1 MAKTKGF
8 KVRKDGIII
17 AHPDIRGDVGGDSI
31 KVPQVDTELGAGFG
45 DTIQD
50 SDRAF
55 AACREPVG
63 HFLTFGVA
71 ADMTEKWFTINDPDT
86 EEADPALDRT
96 VQNQLMK
103 LKFKQRLTELI
114 ESERI
119 YGKALLV
126 CGFSDAKTIAD
137 LKQPLKK
144 GSELLQLAVYP
155 STLSTGTVNPQKV
168 KEFEVES
175 KDEDP
180 NSTRYGEPLVYK
192 LHRGGGSYLYVHY
205 TRCYELKTRT
215 GGTSVLDPI
224 WDDVTCGRNIRW
236 GASQWMY
243 RTGSGFPVV
252 GFPAGTTVEKLETYA
267 DSGAF
272 SNLMSR
278 TGIFIAQ
285 NSQAENDGMTFTF
298 EGVQGRAVDPT
309 PFFKTNLEQIA
320 VATGIPQAKLIGA
333 QAGAVTGS
341 EVNVQDYFKVISRE
355 QSKIEDCIRWVID
368 KLADSGQLTLVKA
381 ATDTKSDKYHVKM
394 LKRLLRKAIR
404 RDYRHKTAENYVIEW
419 NSAFELSAL
428 QEADIELKQV
438 QANQGKLDYM
448 TVDEV
453 RAENQLDPLPN
464 GEGEKLKSA
473 SFGIFNKEK
482 QPDGEEEEP
491 FEEGDS
497 YLVTKVKKHK
507 NQSVML
513 DEGCTTDDGRP
524 GHWITLENGQHIC
537 VAGPQEIELSY
548 VNRFGRNVKQKHVIY
563 PSLNPRK
570 YAEQHLASIG
580 GGTFKRVR
588 YVKYEK

>member
-17 AHPDIRGDVGGDSI
+17 AHPDIKGDTGVDSV

-96 VQNQLMK
+96 VQNQLSK

-119 YGKALLV
+119 YGKSLLV
-126 CGFSDAKTIAD
+126 CGFNDVKEVGD
-137 LKQPLKK
+137 LKQPLRK
-144 GSELLQLAVYP
+144 GAELLQLAVYP

-168 KEFEVES
+168 KEFTVET
-175 KDEDP
+175 KEEDK
-180 NSTRYGEPLVYK
+180 NSSRYGEPLIYK
-192 LHRGGGSYLYVHY
+192 LQRSSNNFLFVHY
-205 TRCYELKTRT
+205 TRVYELKTRT

-224 WDDVTCGRNIRW
+224 WDDTTCGRNIRW
-236 GASQWMY
+236 GAAQWMY

-252 GFPAGTTVEKLETYA
+252 GFPAGSTREKLEEYA
-267 DSGAF
+267 DSGLF
-272 SNLMSR
+272 TNLMAR
-278 TGIFIAQ
+278 KGIFIAQ
-285 NSQAENDGMTFTF
+285 NSKNENDGMTFTF

-355 QSKIEDCIRWVID
+355 QSKVEDCIRWVID
-368 KLADSGQLTLVKA
+368 KLVDSGQLSLVKA
-381 ATDTKSDKYHVKM
+381 AVDTSLDKYHVKL
-394 LKRLLRKAIR
+394 LKRLLRKATR
-404 RDYRHKTAENYVIEW
+404 RDYRHKTAENYVVEW
-419 NSAFELSAL
+419 NSAFELSPLA
-428 QEADIELKQV
+428 EADIELKKV
-438 QANQGKLDYM
+438 QANQAKLDYM

-453 RAENQLDPLPN
+453 RAEEQLDPLPDD
-464 GEGEKLKSA
+464 EGAKLKSA
-473 SFGIFNKEK
+473 SFGIFNKE
-482 QPDGEEEEP
+482 QPPNGEEERES

-497 YLVTKVKKHK
+497 YLVTKVVKPNDKSSG
-507 NQSVML
+507 NS
-513 DEGCTTDDGRP
+513 GRTP
-524 GHWITLENGQHIC
+524 EET
-537 VAGPQEIELSY
+537 
-548 VNRFGRNVKQKHVIY
+548 
-563 PSLNPRK
+563 
-570 YAEQHLASIG
+570 
-580 GGTFKRVR
+580 
-588 YVKYEK
+588 